1 MIIDEKNILI
11 LENKYMPD
19 IRKLVDDDNINEIL
33 DRLNDMII
41 DDILAHDDEPSD
53 VGGELQLIYDRIQ
66 SDNF

>member
-1 MIIDEKNILI
+1 MIIDEKNILV

-33 DRLNDMII
+33 DRLDDMII
-41 DDILAHDDEPSD
+41 ADILAHDDEPSD